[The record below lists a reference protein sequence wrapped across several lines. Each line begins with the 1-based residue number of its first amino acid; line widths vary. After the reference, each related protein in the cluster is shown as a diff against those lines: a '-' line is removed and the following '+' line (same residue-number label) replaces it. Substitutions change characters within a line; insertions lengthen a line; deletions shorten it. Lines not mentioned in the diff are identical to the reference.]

1 MFDLKTKI
9 LAVEDAE
16 SIRVMM
22 VKSLN
27 ELGFLDIIQA
37 ENGKIGFD
45 LLMNEKPK
53 VGLILSDWNMPVC
66 NGLEFLKLV
75 RATPG
80 FDEIP
85 FVMVTSNDELKHT
98 LTAVKE
104 GVSNF
109 IVKPFTTKV
118 LREKLK
124 AISNKRLD

>member
-66 NGLEFLKLV
+66 NGLEFLSW
-75 RATPG
+75 
-80 FDEIP
+80 
-85 FVMVTSNDELKHT
+85 FVQH
-98 LTAVKE
+98 
-104 GVSNF
+104 
-109 IVKPFTTKV
+109 PV
-118 LREKLK
+118 LMK
-124 AISNKRLD
+124 SRL